1 MIREDKGMPFLL
13 RYENVAWYENGQVR
27 ILDRRV
33 YPREVK
39 FVNCKTY
46 KEVVTAIQN
55 LVTQS
60 AGPYTAVGMGMALAA
75 YESRNLEKTERI
87 KFLEEAEDALRN
99 ARVTTA
105 SRYGIITSRCLEIAK
120 RAIENGEDPIELI
133 VEDTVNS
140 LNRRYTTMQK
150 VGDNLLELIPEG
162 GTLLT
167 QCYGETIIGT
177 VIRAAKREN
186 KMFKVI
192 CPETRPF
199 LQGARLT
206 ASCFAE
212 EGFDTTVVTDNMI
225 GEILSK
231 NMVDVFSSAA
241 DTITEDGSVVNKV
254 GTLQIALL
262 CKHFGVPYY
271 VTGVPD
277 LGKKTLDDVKIEM
290 RDPEES
296 LILGGVK
303 QTQKGVKGYYPSFDK
318 TQYELVKGVV
328 TDKGIYRPENL
339 TDYFKDSDGS
349 FY

>member
-13 RYENVAWYENGQVR
+13 RYENVAWYEDGQVR

-75 YESRNLEKTERI
+75 YESRNLEKSERI
-87 KFLEEAEDALRN
+87 KFLEEAENALRN
-99 ARVTTA
+99 ARITTA

-120 RAIENGEDPIELI
+120 EAIEKGEDPIELI

-150 VGDNLLELIPEG
+150 VGDSLLELIPEG

-271 VTGVPD
+271 VTGIPD

-290 RDPEES
+290 RNPEES
-296 LILGGVK
+296 LLLGRVK
-303 QTQKGVKGYYPSFDK
+303 QTQKCVKGYYPSFDK
-318 TQYELVKGVV
+318 TPFELVKGVV
-328 TDKGIYRPENL
+328 TDKGIFSPAELKN
-339 TDYFKDSDGS
+339 YFKDSDGS

>member
-13 RYENVAWYENGQVR
+13 RYENVAWYEDGQVR

-46 KEVVTAIQN
+46 KEVVKAIQN

-75 YESRNLEKTERI
+75 YESRNLEKKERI

-120 RAIENGEDPIELI
+120 HAIENGEDPIELI

-150 VGDNLLELIPEG
+150 VGDSLLALIPEG

-186 KMFKVI
+186 KNFKVI

-231 NMVDVFSSAA
+231 NMVNVFSSAA

-318 TQYELVKGVV
+318 TPYELVKGVV

>member
-1 MIREDKGMPFLL
+1 
-13 RYENVAWYENGQVR
+13 
-27 ILDRRV
+27 
-33 YPREVK
+33 
-39 FVNCKTY
+39 
-46 KEVVTAIQN
+46 
-55 LVTQS
+55 
-60 AGPYTAVGMGMALAA
+60 
-75 YESRNLEKTERI
+75 
-87 KFLEEAEDALRN
+87 
-99 ARVTTA
+99 
-105 SRYGIITSRCLEIAK
+105 
-120 RAIENGEDPIELI
+120 
-133 VEDTVNS
+133 
-140 LNRRYTTMQK
+140 MQK
-150 VGDNLLELIPEG
+150 VGDSLLELIPEG

-271 VTGVPD
+271 VTGIPD
-277 LGKKTLDDVKIEM
+277 LGKKTLEDVKIEM
-290 RDPEES
+290 RNPEES
-296 LILGGVK
+296 LLLGGVK

-318 TQYELVKGVV
+318 TPYELVKGVV
-328 TDKGIYRPENL
+328 TDKGIFSPKELKN
-339 TDYFKDSDGS
+339 YFKDSDGK

>member
-27 ILDRRV
+27 ILDRRL

-39 FVNCKTY
+39 FVVCTSY

-75 YESRNLEKTERI
+75 YESKDLEKEDRI
-87 KFLEEAEDALRN
+87 KFLEKAEYELRN
-99 ARVTTA
+99 SRITTA
-105 SRYGIITSRCLEIAK
+105 SRYGIITLRALKIAK
-120 RAIENGEDPIELI
+120 NAIEKGQDPIQLI
-133 VEDTVNS
+133 VEDTVAS

-150 VGDNLLELIPEG
+150 VGDNLLKLIPQG
-162 GTLLT
+162 GALLT
-167 QCYGETIIGT
+167 QCYGETIIGAL
-177 VIRAAKREN
+177 IRASKREN
-186 KMFKVI
+186 KTFKVI
-192 CPETRPF
+192 CAETRPF

-225 GEILSK
+225 GDLLSK
-231 NMVDVFSSAA
+231 NMVDVFTSAA

-254 GTLQIALL
+254 GTFQIALL
-262 CKHFGVPYY
+262 CKHFNVPYY
-271 VTGVPD
+271 VTGIPD
-277 LGKKTLDDVKIEM
+277 LGKRSLDDVKIEM
-290 RDPEES
+290 RNPEEA
-296 LILGGVK
+296 LTLGGIK
-303 QTQKGVKGYYPSFDK
+303 QTQVGVKGYYPSFDK
-318 TQYELVKGVV
+318 TPYELVSKIV
-328 TDKGIYRPENL
+328 TDKGDFRPEDLKN
-339 TDYFKDSDGS
+339 YFSQQVGS

>member
-13 RYENVAWYENGQVR
+13 RYENVAWYEDGQVR

-75 YESRNLEKTERI
+75 YESRNLEKSERI

-99 ARVTTA
+99 ARITTA

-120 RAIENGEDPIELI
+120 EAIEKGEDPIELI

-150 VGDNLLELIPEG
+150 VGDSLLELIPEG

-231 NMVDVFSSAA
+231 NMVDIFSSAA

-262 CKHFGVPYY
+262 CKHFGFPYY
-271 VTGVPD
+271 VTGIPD

-290 RDPEES
+290 RNPEES
-296 LILGGVK
+296 LLLGGVK
-303 QTQKGVKGYYPSFDK
+303 QTQKNVKGYYPSFDK
-318 TQYELVKGVV
+318 TPYELVKGVV
-328 TDKGIYRPENL
+328 TDKGIFSPEELKN
-339 TDYFKDSDGS
+339 YFKDSNGS